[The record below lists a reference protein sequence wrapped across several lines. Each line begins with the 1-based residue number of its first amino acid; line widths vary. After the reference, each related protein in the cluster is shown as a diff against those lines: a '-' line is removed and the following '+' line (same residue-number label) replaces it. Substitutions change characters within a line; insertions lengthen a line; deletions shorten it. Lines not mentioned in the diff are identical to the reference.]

1 MYLHDRDIDVAFFY
15 DLLLDFRTDRTVWYI
30 FVLYY
35 IQKMI
40 MSSRTRFFF
49 KCFTDLFCEYT
60 KVVEYC
66 V

>member
-40 MSSRTRFFF
+40 MSSRTRFFLNVLQI
-49 KCFTDLFCEYT
+49 CFVNTL
-60 KVVEYC
+60 K
-66 V
+66 